1 MAYGRL
7 VDGGGQ
13 EHPKV
18 VLATGDAGRGARR
31 VPFKFKVLVV
41 VVLIAAIPT
50 LAFFQMAVNTV
61 AYLVGAA
68 PTVTFVAQSNYNYCD
83 RDGCH
88 AATHGITEP
97 GGREYDWP
105 FAIQPGATFQFPGP
119 VLGPFWPNIDAA
131 RPVTHTAKQVTLFV
145 GLILGYT
152 TLAAVTTAIIRRGTD
167 AAEGE
172 EERPVRQVGW

>member
-1 MAYGRL
+1 MSHGRL
-7 VDGGGQ
+7 Q
-13 EHPKV
+13 FNA
-18 VLATGDAGRGARR
+18 LA
-31 VPFKFKVLVV
+31 V

-88 AATHGITEP
+88 VATHGITEP
-97 GGREYDWP
+97 GGRKYDWP
-105 FAIQPGATFQFPGP
+105 FAVQPGAKFQFPGP
-119 VLGPFWPNIDAA
+119 VLGPFWPSINAA
-131 RPVTHTAKQVTLFV
+131 RPVTHRSKQVILFA
-145 GLILGYT
+145 GLILGYA
-152 TLAAVTTAIIRRGTD
+152 TLTGVTSAIIRQETQ

-172 EERPVRQVGW
+172 EERPVRRAGR